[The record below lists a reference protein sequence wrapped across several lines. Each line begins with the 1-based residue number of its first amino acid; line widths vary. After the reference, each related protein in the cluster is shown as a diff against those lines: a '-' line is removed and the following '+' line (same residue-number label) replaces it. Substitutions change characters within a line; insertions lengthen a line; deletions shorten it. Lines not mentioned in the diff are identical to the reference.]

1 MPIKRFIVRKKVPIK
16 LKSKVEKSLFPPPQN
31 KKQNKELHVLLDE
44 GLK

>member
-1 MPIKRFIVRKKVPIK
+1 VRKKVPIK
-16 LKSKVEKSLFPPPQN
+16 LKSKVACSPPPKKN